1 MCLKSWELLPR
12 RVGCCPYRELNKAIA
27 HQRPKSNVMNEE
39 FKRKRGGKRATAAAA
54 DPDEGSKAAPTLS
67 ACACSLP
74 VPLIQISSPLCLFT
88 A

>member
-1 MCLKSWELLPR
+1 
-12 RVGCCPYRELNKAIA
+12 
-27 HQRPKSNVMNEE
+27 MNEE